1 LAWIGYTLATTTPP
15 KLIEEVEREL
25 EGELKK
31 LEEKVKEPLKEVSG
45 EEEG

>member
-1 LAWIGYTLATTTPP
+1 MAWIGYTLATTTPP

-31 LEEKVKEPLKEVSG
+31 LEEDAKKPSG
-45 EEEG
+45 EKERAK